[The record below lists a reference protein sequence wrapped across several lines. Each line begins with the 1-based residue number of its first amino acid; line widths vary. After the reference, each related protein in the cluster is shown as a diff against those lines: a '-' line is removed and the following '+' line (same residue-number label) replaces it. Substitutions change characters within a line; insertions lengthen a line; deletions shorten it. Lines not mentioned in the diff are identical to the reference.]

1 MELITK
7 LDDERLGDT
16 AIYNDEYGLKQ
27 LLLQRGVL
35 VTSLRAALERE
46 EAYSRSILIDKI
58 KTLEAELA
66 EARGQLCRASQALDK
81 ACAAVWDAYY
91 GKGITSGYAQ
101 NVEAKIKTALSSSS
115 PCRHEADNKRLRE
128 FLESGLCDDAGCL
141 DCKVARNILEGKEDY
156 AKRKHF

>member
-66 EARGQLCRASQALDK
+66 EARGQLCRAREIIEK
-81 ACAAVWDAYY
+81 AR
-91 GKGITSGYAQ
+91 G
-101 NVEAKIKTALSSSS
+101 VEEDEYVVEVGEALSSSS
-115 PCRHEADNKRLRE
+115 PCRHEAENKRLRE

-141 DCKVARNILEGKEDY
+141 DCRVARNILEGKEDS